1 MGSGLTGK
9 LGPAWVGSW
18 VGAWVGAW
26 VVHWCWGTHIICL
39 LVSLHLSLTVRKRA
53 KTGKS
58 IVETTDTAAVF
69 LVFLEILLFAIHSLY
84 FLNC

>member
-1 MGSGLTGK
+1 MGLGSGLTGK
-9 LGPAWVGSW
+9 LGPAWVG
-18 VGAWVGAW
+18 AW
-26 VVHWCWGTHIICL
+26 VVHGCWGNYIISSCL
-39 LVSLHLSLTVRKRA
+39 LVPLQLSSTVRKRA